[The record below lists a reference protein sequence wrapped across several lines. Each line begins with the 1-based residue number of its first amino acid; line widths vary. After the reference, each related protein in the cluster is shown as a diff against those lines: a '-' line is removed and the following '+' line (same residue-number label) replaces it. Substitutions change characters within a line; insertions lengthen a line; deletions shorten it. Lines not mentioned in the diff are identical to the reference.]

1 MDTRVTS
8 EFPSRVKRKTTRG
21 EFKEVGGEGWRAI
34 VSSLAC
40 YAHTIRGNLRQGDR
54 SFLEYME
61 LLSNIR
67 VRAKKGIK
75 LFFNFSNYFIPLSRI
90 VLKL

>member
-67 VRAKKGIK
+67 TCKKKGLNFFLIFRII
-75 LFFNFSNYFIPLSRI
+75 LFHFRVSF
-90 VLKL
+90 

>member
-1 MDTRVTS
+1 MTS

-67 VRAKKGIK
+67 VRAKK
-75 LFFNFSNYFIPLSRI
+75 RD
-90 VLKL
+90 